1 MIVHCQRGAVMSGEI
16 SADVEQMLENIHTL
30 VKSIEAA
37 GVGTRPT
44 QIHGLRTNTTAPFID
59 SASSYTAG
67 VEEMIA
73 TLAVDAAAFR
83 DAVKAVLEQKQQSEE
98 SLSGTLAQIQQV
110 VDDPTL
116 TSTTHL
122 QSSSQT
128 RSGVPEQQA
137 SGVVDDGSTDDG
149 AGF

>member
-1 MIVHCQRGAVMSGEI
+1 MHCQRGAVMSGEI
-16 SADVEQMLENIHTL
+16 SADVEQMLENINTL

-44 QIHGLRTNTTAPFID
+44 QIDGLRTNTTATFID

-67 VEEMIA
+67 VEQMIA

-98 SLSGTLAQIQQV
+98 SLSGTLAQIEQI

-122 QSSSQT
+122 QSSAQAPGTAPVQQT
-128 RSGVPEQQA
+128 SGPVE
-137 SGVVDDGSTDDG
+137 DDSSTDGDG
-149 AGF
+149 F